1 MAVGRDVRPLLP
13 ILVVVA
19 LIGAGLLA
27 AAFGN
32 PSIEALPGQLA
43 PTTGAPAP
51 RETVIVETAASVSPP
66 EEQRARAPNRS
77 TLPPVLIFAAVL
89 ALVAATF
96 LVAWLRR
103 GRTPAIQLT
112 ELIRPAAT
120 EHVRRLLWGAVD
132 QGLDVLAESD
142 ADPRSSVIACW
153 SRLEAIATE
162 AGTPRG
168 PGDTS
173 TDLVIRLLR
182 AHRVSAEVLADFAG
196 VYRQARFA
204 SHVVDDAM
212 RRQAQ
217 AALRQLRAEMAAG
230 VAAEVSR

>member
-1 MAVGRDVRPLLP
+1 MAAERDVRPLLP
-13 ILVVVA
+13 IFVVVA

-51 RETVIVETAASVSPP
+51 RETVIVETAASVAPVD
-66 EEQRARAPNRS
+66 EQAARAPNRAPV
-77 TLPPVLIFAAVL
+77 PPVVILAAVL

-96 LVAWLRR
+96 LVSWLRR
-103 GRTPAIQLT
+103 GRAPAILLT
-112 ELIRPAAT
+112 DMVRPAAT
-120 EHVRRLLWGAVD
+120 EQVRRLLWGAVD
-132 QGLDVLAESD
+132 QGLDVLAGSD

-153 SRLEAIATE
+153 SRLEAIATDV
-162 AGTPRG
+162 GTPRG

-173 TDLVIRLLR
+173 TDLVVRLLGV
-182 AHRVSAEVLADFAG
+182 HRVSAEVLAEFAA

-204 SHVVDDAM
+204 THVVDDAM
-212 RRQAQ
+212 RGQAQ
-217 AALRQLRAEMAAG
+217 AALRQLRAEMAA
-230 VAAEVSR
+230 EVSS